1 MAFKSSRRP
10 FRPITIPA
18 FCSLMIVGIT
28 LVGFINYPAPFQKPS
43 PSSGVTS
50 GVDTNPRINT
60 DDSCP
65 IKDIVVRATDEDIKG
80 RPTEITDISS
90 ENETLLSLLSLNIS
104 DEAMASQVAKSL
116 AAVVETQTGRRFS
129 PTNELKSGKRYSIFL
144 DENGVFQK
152 ATIELDPSNVF
163 HCIKDGDSCRSWK
176 EEVVLEY
183 RTEAMSFQIK
193 KDFMTSILGLSESK
207 ELALKLIHIFRWDI
221 NFQADPRKGDVC
233 KIVFERR
240 YADDTP
246 AGYGRILFA
255 TYEGKNTGRKTA
267 CLFNGQYYD
276 EHGVELKKDYL
287 RAPLNALRI
296 TSGYGWR
303 IHPVLNV
310 RKFHTG
316 VDYGAPIGTPVYAIA
331 NGVVTFQGW
340 GEAYGLWVCVRHE
353 NGIESRYSHLSR
365 ILVKKGQ
372 RVSQREVVGLIG
384 STGRSTG
391 PHLFFEIITKGKRI
405 DPTKV
410 KMVKNPTAIP
420 APLKNRFSSI
430 VSHQAQLLPET
441 TVRSAN
447 QTQDQNVKSSVST
460 RPL

>member
-1 MAFKSSRRP
+1 M
-10 FRPITIPA
+10 
-18 FCSLMIVGIT
+18 
-28 LVGFINYPAPFQKPS
+28 
-43 PSSGVTS
+43 
-50 GVDTNPRINT
+50 
-60 DDSCP
+60 
-65 IKDIVVRATDEDIKG
+65 VVRATDEDIKG

-104 DEAMASQVAKSL
+104 DESIASQVAKSL
-116 AAVVETQTGRRFS
+116 ATEVQTKTGKRFS

-144 DENGVFQK
+144 DENRVFQK

-163 HCIKDGDSCRSWK
+163 HCIKDGDSYRSWK

-193 KDFMTSILGLSESK
+193 KDFVTSILGLRESK
-207 ELALKLIHIFRWDI
+207 ELALKIIHIFRWDI
-221 NFQADPRKGDVC
+221 DFQADPRKGDVC

-246 AGYGRILFA
+246 AGYGRILFVL
-255 TYEGKNTGRKTA
+255 YQGKQTGRKTA

-287 RAPLNALRI
+287 RAPLNVLRV

-303 IHPVLNV
+303 IHPVLNIW
-310 RKFHTG
+310 KFHTG
-316 VDYGAPIGTPVYAIA
+316 VDYGPHWDP
-331 NGVVTFQGW
+331 
-340 GEAYGLWVCVRHE
+340 GLRHSKWSGNFPRLGRSLRPLGLRTHE
-353 NGIESRYSHLSR
+353 NGFESRYSHLSR

-410 KMVKNPTAIP
+410 NMVKNPAAIP
-420 APLKNRFSSI
+420 APLKSRFNSI
-430 VSHQAQLLPET
+430 VSRQAQLLPENA
-441 TVRSAN
+441 VRTADQS
-447 QTQDQNVKSSVST
+447 QDQKVKSSWSV